1 MTAKFPICHISDMC
15 QNMTVPL
22 VDELYAKMSPRQVGN
37 EEIKVCDCEGEV
49 GELEKDRKRRRRN

>member
-37 EEIKVCDCEGEV
+37 VEIKVCECEGEV
-49 GELEKDRKRRRRN
+49 GE